1 MNTIKLNTQDTSH
14 EQSKEF
20 PYPAELNEEEKF
32 LAEMM
37 AEMMPLVRAVQAK
50 EGGKISDVTKV
61 KVFAEMKKLF
71 KPEM

>member
-1 MNTIKLNTQDTSH
+1 MNTVKLNTQDTSH
-14 EQSKEF
+14 KQSKDF

-37 AEMMPLVRAVQAK
+37 AEVMPLVRVIQAK
-50 EGGKISDVTKV
+50 EGGKISDVTKA
-61 KVFAEMKKLF
+61 KIIAEMKKLF